1 MDIFQK
7 INKGVGVAATA
18 IIIAGG
24 IPQVTQAM
32 DNVNTVPKL
41 EAKSICKNIENS
53 IKNGTYEVDK
63 LNVNL
68 YSNMNAVPQKD
79 SKVLDEK
86 KSIEKSRK
94 NKLED
99 NASKDQQKSLKSKKI
114 KKENVQSQLKSEET
128 KVKIKTLKAE
138 NDEPS
143 MSGTYLE
150 KEAKYIKENG
160 KIYCEIK
167 LLAVD
172 WMKNIK
178 IDVDGNEAKHTVK
191 ETGKT
196 QVMGMEHKGGIIRFE
211 VPRVNP
217 KLTFHMY
224 VVPMT
229 SNVTFRVVGEEQNQD
244 QTKPVEKPKENETKP
259 DTKPTIKPTDSQ
271 VKPKEKPT
279 GNEVKPNKPEEKPVK
294 PVEVTTKPDNKPNS
308 IIDIMKSGVYEIKSV
323 FEVKNE
329 EEKEII
335 SKHLDKNINLEIE
348 NKKSYVVLKIKGKK
362 DSIKQIIVD
371 GNKAEVEVV
380 EQNVIKKNRLSTK
393 NTLSLMNAKS
403 DEETTTIRFNI
414 PKIDS
419 NVQVELYDEES
430 KKDIKFK
437 LKLYMSNHG
446 NIDENSKPQPKPQE
460 KPQSNQTKPVENT
473 KEQVKKQ
480 KTKQIKVKVL
490 KEKSNESSMAGEYLD
505 KNVIYTEKDSKR
517 FFTLTVNRIDWMK
530 NIAVSVNGRDVS
542 YDKKESGQTA
552 ELTFEVGSENSEV
565 ILHMN
570 VVPMG
575 NARVAFRVIKDN
587 SSSSTKPTTGKTE
600 DRNEQNQKYKEKQK
614 DKDKLKINAN
624 EDGMYRVNINALK
637 KDSDEPSMAGQYL
650 NGIADYEVKEGTK
663 YLTVTL
669 NRMDWMKNVAV
680 YVNGDKKKY
689 EEKSIGKNRSEIKF
703 ETDGIGAEVKLEMN
717 VVPMGNSRVTF
728 RVVPKKS
735 SLELIKK
742 YKDSSN
748 KKEDVK
754 DNKTTTNDK
763 DNKNKDGLD
772 NKHDS
777 EKDNQKSSVS
787 KPSASNEDNKTNND
801 LIKTSKEDNKN
812 ISSNKDGLYE
822 INIKTLKENNNES
835 SMAGTYLGNKA
846 RIQIKNGKKYTI
858 VTLDRSDWMKNI
870 DVLVNGK
877 SVKYDVIN
885 VKSSANGEKTTT
897 IKFEVPELN
906 CEIKFKMNVEP
917 MGNSRVTFRVVMQKD
932 TLRFLQGNEY
942 DPNKAEEYLNN
953 LANETQGNKDYKSGL
968 NTSNTSK
975 NTNSPELSQKKL
987 PKTGLPFGGGLIA
1000 TIGSALSGLG
1010 FTLMKKNKKRGE

>member
-1 MDIFQK
+1 
-7 INKGVGVAATA
+7 
-18 IIIAGG
+18 
-24 IPQVTQAM
+24 
-32 DNVNTVPKL
+32 
-41 EAKSICKNIENS
+41 
-53 IKNGTYEVDK
+53 
-63 LNVNL
+63 
-68 YSNMNAVPQKD
+68 
-79 SKVLDEK
+79 
-86 KSIEKSRK
+86 
-94 NKLED
+94 
-99 NASKDQQKSLKSKKI
+99 
-114 KKENVQSQLKSEET
+114 
-128 KVKIKTLKAE
+128 
-138 NDEPS
+138 

-150 KEAKYIKENG
+150 KRSKIYKRKW

-172 WMKNIK
+172 WMRNIK
-178 IDVDGNEAKHTVK
+178 IDADGNEVKHTVK

-224 VVPMT
+224 VVPMS
-229 SNVTFRVVGEEQNQD
+229 SNVKFRVVEEEQNQD
-244 QTKPVEKPKENETKP
+244 QAKPTKPTKPVEKPKEKPKENQTKP
-259 DTKPTIKPTDSQ
+259 DTKPTTKPTTEPTDSQ
-271 VKPKEKPT
+271 VKPEEKPT

-294 PVEVTTKPDNKPNS
+294 PVDVTTKPDDKPNS

-335 SKHLDKNINLEIE
+335 SKHLDKNINLQIE
-348 NKKSYVVLKIKGKK
+348 NKKSYVILKIKGKK

-371 GNKAEVEVV
+371 GNKAEVEVIQ
-380 EQNVIKKNRLSTK
+380 QNVIKKNRLSTK
-393 NTLSLMNAKS
+393 NAVSLMNATF

-419 NVQVELYDEES
+419 NVQVELYDEEA

-446 NIDENSKPQPKPQE
+446 NIDGNLKPQPNPQE

-473 KEQVKKQ
+473 KEQVKKE
-480 KTKQIKVKVL
+480 KTKQIKIKVL
-490 KEKSNESSMAGEYLD
+490 KEKSNEPSMAGEYLD

-575 NARVAFRVIKDN
+575 NARVAFRVIKDG
-587 SSSSTKPTTGKTE
+587 SSSSIKQTTGKTE
-600 DRNEQNQKYKEKQK
+600 DRKEQNQKDKEKQ
-614 DKDKLKINAN
+614 KDKLKINAN
-624 EDGMYRVNINALK
+624 KDGMYRVNINVLK

-650 NGIADYEVKEGTK
+650 NGIADYEVKDGIK
-663 YLTVTL
+663 YLTLTL

-717 VVPMGNSRVTF
+717 VVPMGNARVTF
-728 RVVPKKS
+728 RVVPKNS
-735 SLELIKK
+735 SLQLIKE
-742 YKDSSN
+742 YKDLSN

-763 DNKNKDGLD
+763 DNKNKDALD
-772 NKHDS
+772 NKQDS
-777 EKDNQKSSVS
+777 QKDNQKGSIS
-787 KPSASNEDNKTNND
+787 KPSVSNEDNKTNND
-801 LIKTSKEDNKN
+801 SMKTSKEDNKN
-812 ISSNKDGLYE
+812 SSSNKDGLYE
-822 INIKTLKENNNES
+822 INIKTLKENNNEP

-846 RIQIKNGKKYTI
+846 RIQIKNGKKYAI

-897 IKFEVPELN
+897 IKFEVPELSS
-906 CEIKFKMNVEP
+906 EIKFKMNVEP
-917 MGNSRVTFRVVMQKD
+917 MGNARVTFRVVMQKE
-932 TLRFLQGNEY
+932 TFKFLQRNEY
-942 DPNKAEEYLNN
+942 NPSKAEEYLNN
-953 LANETQGNKDYKSGL
+953 LANTTQENKDYKSEV

-987 PKTGLPFGGGLIA
+987 PKTGLPFGGGVIA
-1000 TIGSALSGLG
+1000 TIGSVLSGLG
-1010 FTLMKKNKKRGE
+1010 ITLMKKNKKRGE

>member
-24 IPQVTQAM
+24 IPQIAQAI
-32 DNVNTVPKL
+32 DNVNTLPKI

-63 LNVNL
+63 LSLNL
-68 YSNMNAVPQKD
+68 NSNMNTVLQKD
-79 SKVLDEK
+79 SRALDKK
-86 KSIEKSRK
+86 KSIKKSKK

-99 NASKDQQKSLKSKKI
+99 IESNNQQKLLNSKKI
-114 KKENVQSQLKSEET
+114 KKENIQSQPKSEET
-128 KVKIKTLKAE
+128 KVKIKTIKAE

-178 IDVDGNEAKHTVK
+178 IDADGNEVKHTVK

-224 VVPMT
+224 VVPMS
-229 SNVTFRVVGEEQNQD
+229 SNVKFRVVAEEQNQD
-244 QTKPVEKPKENETKP
+244 QTKPTKPTKPVEKPKENQTKP
-259 DTKPTIKPTDSQ
+259 DTKPTTKPTDSQ
-271 VKPKEKPT
+271 V
-279 GNEVKPNKPEEKPVK
+279 KPEEKPVK
-294 PVEVTTKPDNKPNS
+294 PVDVTTKPDDKPNS

-335 SKHLDKNINLEIE
+335 SKHLDKNINLQIE
-348 NKKSYVVLKIKGKK
+348 NKKSYVILKIKGKK

-371 GNKAEVEVV
+371 GNEAEVEVIQ
-380 EQNVIKKNRLSTK
+380 QNVIKKNRLSTK
-393 NTLSLMNAKS
+393 NAVSLMKATS

-419 NVQVELYDEES
+419 NVQVELYDEEA

-446 NIDENSKPQPKPQE
+446 NIDGNLKPQPNPQE

-473 KEQVKKQ
+473 KEQVKKE
-480 KTKQIKVKVL
+480 KTKQIKIKVL
-490 KEKSNESSMAGEYLD
+490 KEKSNEPSMAGEYLD

-542 YDKKESGQTA
+542 YDKRESGQTA

-575 NARVAFRVIKDN
+575 NARVAFRVIKDG
-587 SSSSTKPTTGKTE
+587 SSSSIKQTTGKTE
-600 DRNEQNQKYKEKQK
+600 DRKEQNQKDKEKQ
-614 DKDKLKINAN
+614 KDKLKINAN
-624 EDGMYRVNINALK
+624 KDGMYRVNINVLK

-650 NGIADYEVKEGTK
+650 NGIADYEVKDGIK
-663 YLTVTL
+663 YLTLTL

-703 ETDGIGAEVKLEMN
+703 ETDGMGAEVKLEMN
-717 VVPMGNSRVTF
+717 VVPMGNARVTF
-728 RVVPKKS
+728 RVVPKNS
-735 SLELIKK
+735 SLQLIKE
-742 YKDSSN
+742 YKDLSN

-763 DNKNKDGLD
+763 DNKNKDALD
-772 NKHDS
+772 NKQDS
-777 EKDNQKSSVS
+777 QKDNQKGSIS
-787 KPSASNEDNKTNND
+787 KPSVSNEDNKTNND
-801 LIKTSKEDNKN
+801 SMKTSKEDNKN
-812 ISSNKDGLYE
+812 SSSNKDGLYE
-822 INIKTLKENNNES
+822 INIKTLKENNNEP

-846 RIQIKNGKKYTI
+846 RIQIKNGKKYAI

-897 IKFEVPELN
+897 IKFEVPELSS
-906 CEIKFKMNVEP
+906 EIKFKMNVEP
-917 MGNSRVTFRVVMQKD
+917 MGNARVTFRVVMQKE
-932 TLRFLQGNEY
+932 TFKFLQGNEY
-942 DPNKAEEYLNN
+942 NPSKAEEYLNN
-953 LANETQGNKDYKSGL
+953 LANTTQENKDYKSEV

-987 PKTGLPFGGGLIA
+987 PKTGLPFGGGVIA
-1000 TIGSALSGLG
+1000 TIGSVLSGLG
-1010 FTLMKKNKKRGE
+1010 ITLMKKNKKRGE